1 MTVLVKSKFNWAIAI
16 CLFWYLALF
25 PGRLGFDSALAIR
38 MIQDGKSTDWWSALF
53 FWFLK
58 LSTFGGKTIAIAS
71 LLQLAVLFFAI
82 LNFIRLLPINRE
94 AQNSTLLIMVAT
106 PLFGV
111 FGVGVSHDVFQSAGI
126 LFLLSLEFNKCFAN
140 HQFGEYSR
148 KEKIGYGA
156 FLVLCLSMSKVGL
169 LILLTYAMILV
180 IRRNFASALAI
191 LISTITVFSIS
202 SVGISSQASGYY
214 LWPVFADL
222 KCVAQHVEAE
232 ISVDEWIWLEEYA
245 PKERWLTPIS
255 CSSMDQAVE
264 SLGYKSSIRI
274 AVDLDFFKNYASIT
288 GKNPAI
294 VFMAHVNRSRV
305 ALPPPFFP
313 VPANQT
319 SLDPNSVIGEGTN
332 TALQS
337 GPELLHPSIDEPS
350 MKVEK
355 GVFRAL
361 EVLAQIPTLIVN
373 QASWFW
379 GWGGLWLWPI
389 FLFFVAK
396 LKPLKKRL
404 ILLANWPTLLL
415 HMALFAVAPTSLPRY
430 VMSTILCGCMV
441 SIGATVEYLQK
452 RRISD
457 FNNI

>member
-1 MTVLVKSKFNWAIAI
+1 MSVLVKSKFSWAIVI
-16 CLFWYLALF
+16 CFFWYLALF

-58 LSTFGGKTIAIAS
+58 LSTLGGKTIAIAS
-71 LLQLAVLFFAI
+71 LIQLAVLFFAI
-82 LNFIRLLPINRE
+82 LNFIRSLPINRE
-94 AQNSTLLIMVAT
+94 AQNSTLLIIVAT

-111 FGVGVSHDVFQSAGI
+111 FGLGVSHDVFQSAGI
-126 LFLLSLEFNKCFAN
+126 LFLLSLEFKKFFSN
-140 HQFGEYSR
+140 HQYFEYSR
-148 KEKIGYGA
+148 KEKIGFGVY
-156 FLVLCLSMSKVGL
+156 LVFCLSMSKVGL
-169 LILLTYAMILV
+169 LILLVYAVILV

-191 LISTITVFSIS
+191 VISTVTLFAVS

-232 ISVDEWIWLEEYA
+232 ISVDEWTWLEEYA
-245 PKERWLTPIS
+245 PKELWLTPIS

-264 SLGYKSSIRI
+264 ALGFRSSIEL
-274 AVDLDFFKNYASIT
+274 AVDLDFVKKSASII

-313 VPANQT
+313 IPANQT
-319 SLDPNSVIGEGTN
+319 NMDPNWIIGEGTN

-337 GPELLHPSIDEPS
+337 GPEVLHPSIDEPS
-350 MKVEK
+350 MKVDK
-355 GVFRAL
+355 GLFELL
-361 EVLAQIPTLIVN
+361 EIVAQAPTLMIN

-389 FLFFVAK
+389 LFIFIAK

-404 ILLANWPTLLL
+404 ILIANWPTMIL

-430 VMSTILCGCMV
+430 VMSTILCGVIV

-452 RRISD
+452 RSFSNLRS
-457 FNNI
+457 